1 MDSSAN
7 EPFRYR
13 YLFHVLIVIYLIELK
28 TDTLVNCYIYFV
40 REIVSTGENAKITL
54 FVML

>member
-40 REIVSTGENAKITL
+40 REIVSMGENAKITL